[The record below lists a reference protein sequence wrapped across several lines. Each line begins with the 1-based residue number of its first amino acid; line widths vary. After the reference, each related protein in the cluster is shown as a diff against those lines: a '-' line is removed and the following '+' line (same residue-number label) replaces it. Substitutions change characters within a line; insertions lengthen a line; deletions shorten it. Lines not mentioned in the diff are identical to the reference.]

1 MSLPDF
7 PVFAFIVSCLYW
19 PILSLTG
26 PYLDLLDLTWTYVTL
41 LSQTLCFIRI
51 FFWQIFLNIV
61 PFMTTTFAKNIA
73 LNCMKNLK
81 LGIFGRMSTH
91 RAGGAGI
98 NAVIQRPRARPTGS
112 SSFSSPCIHWL
123 VSGIHMIII
132 PHVQRSSGSCSSSG
146 CSSGGFSS
154 GWPKKTKSIKLN

>member
-1 MSLPDF
+1 MGL
-7 PVFAFIVSCLYW
+7 LGTW
-19 PILSLTG
+19 

-61 PFMTTTFAKNIA
+61 HFMTTTFAKNIA

-112 SSFSSPCIHWL
+112 SSFSSLCIHHWL
-123 VSGIHMIII
+123 VSGIHVIII
-132 PHVQRSSGSCSSSG
+132 PHVQRSSGSCSSGG
-146 CSSGGFSS
+146 CSSDLSS
-154 GWPKKTKSIKLN
+154 WWSHNCLFRTRISARYALQ